1 MEFPFKNNA
10 VVKNLIS
17 QGFNYAIVKAA
28 RVDSDDCSAY
38 GYIDRD
44 TAFKAASK
52 ISDHGSWV
60 YVISLPDMDVIA
72 YLTGW
77 CRKKQKLSIDNSK
90 EF

>member
-28 RVDSDDCSAY
+28 RVDGDDCRAY

-44 TAFKAASK
+44 TAFKAAAK
-52 ISDHGSWV
+52 TSDHGSWA

-77 CRKKQKLSIDNSK
+77 SRKKQKFSIDNLK